1 MKVLGSLEGGR
12 VIPLKTI
19 RRRYIL
25 IELVKSSMHIDA
37 KHIVSELKRSLL
49 RLYGEYGLSLADIH
63 PIEYGS
69 SYLVI
74 SCDHRMLQQVRS
86 AIAYL
91 DRIGGIDV
99 LLCVS
104 SVSGTLKKLRMR
116 MRFT

>member
-1 MKVLGSLEGGR
+1 M
-12 VIPLKTI
+12 
-19 RRRYIL
+19 
-25 IELVKSSMHIDA
+25 KSSVHVDV
-37 KHIVSELKRSLL
+37 KNIVSELRRSLL

-63 PIEYGS
+63 PIEYGG

-86 AIAYL
+86 AVAYL
-91 DRIGGIDV
+91 DRISGIDV
-99 LLCVS
+99 LLRVL

>member
-1 MKVLGSLEGGR
+1 M
-12 VIPLKTI
+12 
-19 RRRYIL
+19 L
-25 IELVKSSMHIDA
+25 IELVKSSMHIDVRN
-37 KHIVSELKRSLL
+37 IVSELRRSLL

-69 SYLVI
+69 NYLVI

-91 DRIGGIDV
+91 DRISGIDV
-99 LLCVS
+99 LLRVS

-116 MRFT
+116 IRFT